1 MQSLFKFPIKVYADT
16 SVIGGVF
23 DVEFKRDSVKFFDL
37 VKRNYFK
44 LVISPV
50 VIDEIKPAGSDINAF
65 FNTILSYA
73 EIVSIDNEA
82 LDLRQAYINEG
93 ILTIESSADA
103 LHVALASVNRIPL
116 IVSWNFKHIV
126 NFKKIAFYNAVNLTR
141 GYPSIGIYSPKEV
154 IEYEQ

>member
-1 MQSLFKFPIKVYADT
+1 MQTLFKLPIKVYVDT
-16 SVIGGVF
+16 SVIGGAF
-23 DVEFKRDSVKFFDL
+23 DIEFMKDSIKFFDL

-50 VIDEIKPAGSDINAF
+50 VIDEIKPAGPDINAF
-65 FNTILSYA
+65 FNNILSYA
-73 EIVSIDNEA
+73 EIVGVDDEA

-126 NFKKIAFYNAVNLTR
+126 NVNRIRAYNSTNLKY
-141 GYPSIGIYSPKEV
+141 GYSV
-154 IEYEQ
+154 IDIRTPLEFIS

>member
-1 MQSLFKFPIKVYADT
+1 MQTLFKLPIKVYVDT
-16 SVIGGVF
+16 SVIGGTF
-23 DVEFKRDSVKFFDL
+23 DIEFMKDSIKFFDL

-50 VIDEIKPAGSDINAF
+50 VIDEIKPAGSDINDF
-65 FNTILSYA
+65 FNDILSYA
-73 EIVSIDNEA
+73 EIVSVDDEA

-116 IVSWNFKHIV
+116 IVS
-126 NFKKIAFYNAVNLTR
+126 
-141 GYPSIGIYSPKEV
+141 
-154 IEYEQ
+154 